1 MTIAG
6 TINIMS
12 VGPVDT
18 VVELAARG
26 EQLGFTR
33 CWVYDE
39 GLETRDVYVTLSAI
53 ALRTDSILVG
63 PGITNP
69 YTRHPGVTAAAVATL
84 DELSGGR
91 AFIGVGAGG
100 TLTLRPLALGWRRPA
115 LAVEEMVATMRRL
128 FAGEVVDFEGETVS
142 YSAARLGWGRPDIE
156 IWVAGRGPRI
166 AALGG
171 KLADGVHLSYIHKE
185 FLASTIGGIR
195 AAGDGRS
202 RPPRISYTTALVTG
216 DHAFDQARADL
227 SFRIVDSPPAVR
239 TRIGVTDEEIAAL
252 RAGLASGGPAAAA
265 QHVRPEWVG
274 QFTLVGDAGECAA
287 ELSELAIRHG
297 IDEFQV
303 GLHDLSHA
311 ETQMDEAIGILG
323 RT

>member
-1 MTIAG
+1 MAIAG

-12 VGPVDT
+12 VGSVDT

-26 EQLGFTR
+26 ERLGFTR

-53 ALRTDSILVG
+53 ALRTGSILVG

-84 DELSGGR
+84 DELSDGR
-91 AFIGVGAGG
+91 AFIAVGAGG
-100 TLTLRPLALGWRRPA
+100 TLTLRPLALEWRRPA
-115 LAVEEMVATMRRL
+115 LAVEEMVATMRKL
-128 FAGEVVDFEGETVS
+128 FAGKVVDFEGETVS

-171 KLADGVHLSYIHKE
+171 RLADGVHLSYIHKE

-195 AAGDGRS
+195 AAGDGRH

-216 DHAFDQARADL
+216 DDAFEQARADL

-265 QHVRPEWVG
+265 LHVRPEWVG
-274 QFTLVGDAGECAA
+274 QFTLVGNAGECAA
-287 ELSELAIRHG
+287 ELSELVNRHG

-303 GLHDLSHA
+303 GLHNLSDA